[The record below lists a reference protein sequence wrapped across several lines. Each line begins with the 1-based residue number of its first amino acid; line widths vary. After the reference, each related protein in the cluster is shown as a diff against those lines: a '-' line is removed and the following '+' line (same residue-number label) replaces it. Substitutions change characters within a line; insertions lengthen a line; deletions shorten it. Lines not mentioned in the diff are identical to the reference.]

1 MIYSSYFAFYLLL
14 LIVWNGL
21 QTVFDMGMK
30 KISKRCYA
38 FLYHDVKIIII
49 VGLILT
55 YPGQIV
61 ISVFQSG
68 RYVDKNSK
76 ATVLFIFF
84 VFFLFLY
91 LTTIG
96 LILKLK
102 RKLYD
107 IYEDKKLSD
116 DIVTKYIDSQGQSQ
130 SDERDKNNSIMF
142 LKEIM
147 QQNLLE
153 VVEYYIFNRTTR
165 GGSSKDNP
173 NSRNNSN
180 SSSNRNNINTNGS
193 NNEKINNNGNDKDIT
208 HYDIHE
214 ESEYGIDYEKEIMKF
229 DRYQYDINNPYIETE
244 INSNNIRNHQHSFSS
259 KNFLI
264 NEQKGENNNLPLK
277 RVESKSLPDKK
288 KKFEL
293 TKSDLQAMNKIFGM
307 SYAFIL
313 MTIIILSFSCT
324 LSFQNTRHS
333 PTSILITICT
343 VFIAEIA
350 SIGIIYSLFFRNL
363 KSQEYQNLKII
374 GEIEKYMN
382 QNKESTSKIV
392 YKEFTNK
399 EAFKRFKS
407 YVKE

>member
-38 FLYHDVKIIII
+38 CLYHDVKIIII

-61 ISVFQSG
+61 ISLFQSG

-102 RKLYD
+102 RKLYG

-116 DIVTKYIDSQGQSQ
+116 DIVTKYIDSQGHSQ
-130 SDERDKNNSIMF
+130 TDERDRNNSIMF

-153 VVEYYIFNRTTR
+153 VVEYYIFNRTTG
-165 GGSSKDNP
+165 GGSSGDNP

-180 SSSNRNNINTNGS
+180 SSSKRNNINTNS
-193 NNEKINNNGNDKDIT
+193 NERSNNNGNDKDIT
-208 HYDIHE
+208 HNDIHE

-229 DRYQYDINNPYIETE
+229 DRYQYDINNPE
-244 INSNNIRNHQHSFSS
+244 INSNYNHNHQHDLTS

-264 NEQKGENNNLPLK
+264 NELKGENNNLPLK

-324 LSFQNTRHS
+324 LSFQDTRHS

-343 VFIAEIA
+343 VFFAEIA

-407 YVKE
+407 YVKESK